1 MKKYIISERTKQI
14 AKSLN
19 IDIRPSTK
27 KSKKIDVY
35 TPQGILSIGSRSYPD
50 YHEYIETKGLAYAN
64 KRREMYMKRHQ
75 IDINAGK
82 GKGFYSFIFLW
93 N

>member
-1 MKKYIISERTKQI
+1 MKYIISDRTKEI

-35 TPQGILSIGSRSYPD
+35 TPQGILSIGTRSYPD
-50 YHEYIETKGLAYAN
+50 YHEYIEMKGLEYAN
-64 KRREMYMKRHQ
+64 KRREMYMKRHSK
-75 IDINAGK
+75 DILSQK